1 MSRGLL
7 NLNSRERRSKAE
19 IRSDIQ
25 DIESKI
31 KEYQQQLETLKTE
44 EKGIDT
50 INSFARRKDDILFMD
65 FGSDNVKFGK
75 CLYDYNFD
83 IVDDGM
89 VDDDD
94 EKFCA
99 DCGYCFSEINERA
112 SINRAINNIT
122 ATIESCQQALNF
134 LLQQKAEGV
143 KWIADACDCDAE
155 DYEFDK

>member
-7 NLNSRERRSKAE
+7 NAPTPRRRSKTE

-31 KEYQQQLETLKTE
+31 KEYQQQLEALKTE

-50 INSFARRKDDILFMD
+50 INNFARRKDDILFMD

-75 CLYDYNFD
+75 FIYDYNFD
-83 IVDDGM
+83 VTDDGM
-89 VDDDD
+89 DDEDDDR
-94 EKFCA
+94 FCA
-99 DCGYCFSEINERA
+99 DCGYCSSDINERA
-112 SINRAINNIT
+112 SIDLAINNIT
-122 ATIESCQQALNF
+122 ASIESMQQALNF
-134 LLQQKAEGV
+134 LLQQKSEGV

-155 DYEFDK
+155 EYDFDK